1 MPVCT
6 VEVFTTGR
14 WTRAGEVH
22 VTDEASGYGG
32 PARFEYDFDYLEAH
46 QAALGAV
53 DARAVSCRYPLGYDV
68 RDEPR
73 WPAFLLDVIPSGAA
87 RRFWEREIGVPNAP
101 ASDWAVLLRGAGNPP
116 GNLRIA
122 EAALPPSAAHPGFTR
137 ADVVTRAERFL
148 EYARAAGAA
157 VAGASGAGGDSP
169 KLLLREDR
177 SGRFHPDGSVDD
189 MATRAL
195 WLVKFPRSRKDMD
208 HVVLEAEAG
217 YHRVARRFGAQVH
230 GEVTWESGCLF
241 VPRFDRAKDDEGGIR
256 RLGLESLCSLAGVSD
271 FAVPVRKESQADALA
286 KFASDGPAALRE
298 FVLRDVLDV
307 ALGNTD
313 NHARNT
319 AVLKDDRGGIALA
332 PLYDFA
338 PMLLDSEG
346 IVRVCR
352 WGDEVAGFPRWTAAL
367 EVLGDGGREWMKS
380 LIPRVRA
387 LPKWLE
393 EERVPERVR
402 QEVDPRIEHV
412 AHDLVEATK

>member
-1 MPVCT
+1 
-6 VEVFTTGR
+6 
-14 WTRAGEVH
+14 
-22 VTDEASGYGG
+22 
-32 PARFEYDFDYLEAH
+32 
-46 QAALGAV
+46 
-53 DARAVSCRYPLGYDV
+53 VSCRYPLGYDV

-101 ASDWAVLLRGAGNPP
+101 SSDWAVLLRGAGNPP

-122 EAALPPSAAHPGFTR
+122 EAAPPPHAAHPGFAR
-137 ADVVTRAERFL
+137 ADVVARAERFL
-148 EYARAAGAA
+148 EYARAAGAE

-177 SGRFHPDGSVDD
+177 SGRFHPDGALDD
-189 MATRAL
+189 AATRAF
-195 WLVKFPRSRKDMD
+195 WLVKFPRSQKEVD
-208 HVVLEAEAG
+208 HVVLEAEAA
-217 YHRVARRFGAQVH
+217 YHRVARRFGARVH
-230 GEVTWESGCLF
+230 GEVTWENGCLF
-241 VPRFDRAKDDEGGIR
+241 VPRFDRVEDEDGGFR

-271 FAVPVRKESQADALA
+271 FGATIPKESQASALA
-286 KFASDGPAALRE
+286 RFASEPAGALRE

-319 AVLKDDRGGIALA
+319 AVLKDERAGIALA

-346 IVRVCR
+346 IVRACR

-367 EVLGDGGREWMKS
+367 DVLGDGGREWMKA
-380 LIPRVRA
+380 LIPRVSA
-387 LPKWLE
+387 LPQWLA
-393 EERVPERVR
+393 EERVPKRVQQEVVQRIERVAR
-402 QEVDPRIEHV
+402 
-412 AHDLVEATK
+412 DLGEATT

>member
-1 MPVCT
+1 LAICT
-6 VEVFTTGR
+6 VEIFIAGR
-14 WTRAGEVH
+14 WTRTGELH
-22 VTDEASGYGG
+22 VVNESTGYAG
-32 PARFEYDFDYLEAH
+32 PARFEYDFDYLESH
-46 QAALGAV
+46 HAALGAI

-68 RDEPR
+68 RDEPH

-101 ASDWAVLLRGAGNPP
+101 SSDWAVLLRGAGNPP

-122 EAALPPSAAHPGFTR
+122 EAALPPPVAHPGFTR
-137 ADVVTRAERFL
+137 DDVVARAERFL

-177 SGRFHPDGSVDD
+177 SGRFHPDGGVDD
-189 MATRAL
+189 AATRAF
-195 WLVKFPRSRKDMD
+195 WLVKFPRSKQNVD
-208 HVVLEAEAG
+208 HIVLEAEAG
-217 YHRVARRFGAQVH
+217 YQRIARRFGVRVH

-241 VPRFDRAKDDEGGIR
+241 VPRFDRVKDEEGGVG

-271 FAVPVRKESQADALA
+271 FAVPIPKESQADALA
-286 KFASDGPAALRE
+286 KFASDRGAALRE
-298 FVLRDVLDV
+298 FVHRDVLDV

-319 AVLKDDRGGIALA
+319 AVLKDERGKVALA

-346 IVRVCR
+346 IVRVSR
-352 WGDEVAGFPRWTAAL
+352 WGDEVTGFPRWTAAL
-367 EVLGDGGREWMKS
+367 DVLGEGAREWMKA

-387 LPKWLE
+387 LPQWLD
-393 EERVPERVR
+393 EERVPELVR
-402 QEVDPRIEHV
+402 REVLPRIERV
-412 AHDLVEATK
+412 ARDLEEATR